1 MSKATLKRH
10 FCVLPQEPQ
19 ADFEW
24 PPNSREQAPE
34 VQLPDITETEQHVQ
48 WCFKERPT
56 DEEPARF
63 AFETV
68 DPGLKESCADLT
80 WPPSPEELAQCRII
94 EVVNAGAVSNRP
106 DVETGEPL
114 LKPGVPAPLATSWV
128 STQLP
133 TVVTDATYPGP
144 SDSGYR
150 DRGFN
155 EPCADFTWP
164 PSPEELARYRVIDTE
179 SSELL
184 DPERDSSLAETVPT
198 PSDADHPLYTCID
211 DSTPSGYALAHSDP
225 SLEGKA
231 DWAAEI
237 ARLQQLIEA
246 LTEKFDWRITNV
258 VHT

>member
-1 MSKATLKRH
+1 MSNATLKRH

-19 ADFEW
+19 PDFEW
-24 PPNSREQAPE
+24 PPSSREQAPHM
-34 VQLPDITETEQHVQ
+34 QLPDITGTEQHVQ
-48 WCFKERPT
+48 WCFKDRST
-56 DEEPARF
+56 DEEPAQF
-63 AFETV
+63 AVETV
-68 DPGLKESCADLT
+68 DGGLKESCADFT

-94 EVVNAGAVSNRP
+94 EVGEVADWTDVNAR
-106 DVETGEPL
+106 EPM

-133 TVVTDATYPGP
+133 AVVTDAMYPRS
-144 SDSGYR
+144 SDCGIED
-150 DRGFN
+150 DRGSN
-155 EPCADFTWP
+155 EPSADFTWP
-164 PSPEELARYRVIDTE
+164 PSSEELARYRVIDTE
-179 SSELL
+179 SSGLL
-184 DPERDSSLAETVPT
+184 DPERDRSLAETVPT

-211 DSTPSGYALAHSDP
+211 DSTPSGYAIAHNDP

-246 LTEKFDWRITNV
+246 LTEKFEWRITND